1 MPEYSY
7 TCDAED
13 GGCGHYFTVVQ
24 KISEYKA
31 LKKCPQCNQDKLR
44 RAYEDDIA
52 YGSVK
57 KSDGAITIGH
67 LAERNTSRMSSSQR
81 AELHAK
87 HNAYKG
93 SDSALPDGMKRVEKA
108 KDKPWYRSSN
118 QGDIKN
124 MTDTQKMNYIR
135 TGKKN
140 G

>member
-7 TCDAED
+7 ICDED
-13 GGCGHYFTVVQ
+13 NGGCGHYFTVFQ
-24 KISEYKA
+24 KLSEYKL
-31 LKKCPQCNQDKLR
+31 LKRCPSCKKHRLR

-67 LAERNTSRMSSSQR
+67 LADRNSSRMSSSQK

-93 SDSALPDGMKRVEKA
+93 KGGDLPDGMKRVEKSA
-108 KDKPWYRSSN
+108 EKPWYRTSN
-118 QGDIKN
+118 QSDIKN
-124 MTDTQKMNYIR
+124 MTETQKKNYIR
-135 TGKKN
+135 TGNKN

>member
-7 TCDAED
+7 TCDTED

-24 KISEYKA
+24 KLSKYKV
-31 LKKCPQCNQDKLR
+31 LKKCPECKKHRLR
-44 RAYEDDIA
+44 RAYEDDIV

-67 LAERNTSRMSSSQR
+67 LAERNTSRMSSGQR
-81 AELHAK
+81 EELHTK
-87 HNAYKG
+87 HNAYRGNNPK
-93 SDSALPDGMKRVEKA
+93 LPEGMKRTDKP
-108 KDKPWYRSSN
+108 KDKPWYRTSNSS
-118 QGDIKN
+118 DVKN
-124 MTDTQKMNYIR
+124 MSETQKKNYIR

>member
-7 TCDAED
+7 ICDTDD
-13 GGCGHYFTVVQ
+13 GGCGHYFTVFQ
-24 KISEYKA
+24 KLKEYSVI
-31 LKKCPQCNQDKLR
+31 KKCPECDKDSLR

-67 LAERNTSRMSSSQR
+67 LADRNSSRMSSSQK

-87 HNAYKG
+87 HNSYRG
-93 SDSALPDGMKRVEKA
+93 SESSLPDGMSRVDKT
-108 KDKPWYRSSN
+108 KNKPWYRSSN
-118 QGDIKN
+118 QPDIKN
-124 MTDTQKMNYIR
+124 MTDTQKSNYIR